1 MIKPDLLKC
10 FIAAA
15 DSGSFSAAGR
25 LLGKHLA
32 TISGN
37 IARLE
42 DELGVL
48 LFDREGKYPQLT
60 DAGRSLYDGA
70 KVAVDSIERFT
81 RNAQQLSMGIPAHFT
96 VAIDENIDLMPF
108 GAIFSALQ
116 RQWPDLKLSVLSLG
130 TQEILDRTRSQHVD
144 FALTPSVEGN
154 SQFYEFRAIGY
165 GNIDIVCGHRHP
177 LAKRR
182 HISNDDLLAHTQV
195 IGSSILENKILHDS
209 FKMSSSLCET
219 NGYANLLAL
228 IKAGLGWGFLV
239 RLGDTPQSL
248 VTLQPEFAQ
257 TQLQLQY
264 DVIWPKNQSSTD
276 IHQFLLEQIESLFKS
291 TPCS

>member
-81 RNAQQLSMGIPAHFT
+81 RNAQQLSMGIPANFT

-177 LAKRR
+177 LAKKC

-195 IGSSILENKILHDS
+195 ISSSILENKILHDS

-219 NGYANLLAL
+219 NGYANLLTL
-228 IKAGLGWGFLV
+228 IKSGLGWGFLLQ
-239 RLGDTPQSL
+239 LGDKPQGL
-248 VTLQPEFAQ
+248 ITLQPEFAQ